1 MCLEFDSQCCTSQ
14 LEDLLQLY
22 LPSVFPKTQSDASL
36 ADYWPVLKKFGGTD
50 NWPTHSVILPG
61 KIEVESFSTFCKC
74 LIFSF

>member
-61 KIEVESFSTFCKC
+61 KIAVESFATFCKC